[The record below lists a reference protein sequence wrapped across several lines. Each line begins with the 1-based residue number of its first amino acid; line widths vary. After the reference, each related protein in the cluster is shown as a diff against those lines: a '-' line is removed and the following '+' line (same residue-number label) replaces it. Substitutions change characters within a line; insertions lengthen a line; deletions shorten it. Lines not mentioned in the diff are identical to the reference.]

1 MWPHK
6 IHTETVHPVLSWH
19 CLVADGRNRDHAYS
33 EVCMVVSQWWRVVS
47 TAYTRE
53 SYTNRKART
62 SLKYHC
68 GVPLLC
74 ISEVPHRV
82 RWFTASISLLFPSN
96 FGCVD
101 HTHVKHMLSGS
112 LHLIRI
118 YWRTENSQ
126 TSCMSRL
133 DNYTGRGKEAG
144 KGAIHS
150 LLSYTSPLHTML
162 NSSAC

>member
-6 IHTETVHPVLSWH
+6 IHTETVHLILSWH
-19 CLVADGRNRDHAYS
+19 CLAAEGRNRDHAYS

-82 RWFTASISLLFPSN
+82 RWFTASISLLFPWM
-96 FGCVD
+96 CRP
-101 HTHVKHMLSGS
+101 HTCQAYAVGQSSPHTNILTH
-112 LHLIRI
+112 
-118 YWRTENSQ
+118 WEQQ
-126 TSCMSRL
+126 TSCMMSRL
-133 DNYTGRGKEAG
+133 DNYTGRGKEAE
-144 KGAIHS
+144 KGEIHS